1 MCSSDLARCLV
12 RVPFYQSS
20 ATTGAIDLLIEALGG
35 VKILKGR
42 YALVLAGIPAA
53 VRDEGEAQLALFI
66 EKSGCQAPVIRYR
79 ELTGEFASASAV
91 AAVMA
96 VSFLTERQLP
106 AGEEDGKN
114 AILVLGLGPYLSAM
128 EFSRP

>member
-1 MCSSDLARCLV
+1 M
-12 RVPFYQSS
+12 
-20 ATTGAIDLLIEALGG
+20 DLLIEALGG
-35 VKILKGR
+35 SQVLKSK

-53 VRDEGEAQLALFI
+53 VREEGEAQLARFR
-66 EKSGCQAPVIRYR
+66 EQTGCQAPVIRYR

-96 VSFLTERQLP
+96 VSLLAERQPP
-106 AGEEDGKN
+106 AGGEDGKK
-114 AILVLGLGPYLSAM
+114 AILVLGLGPYLSAI

>member
-1 MCSSDLARCLV
+1 
-12 RVPFYQSS
+12 
-20 ATTGAIDLLIEALGG
+20 
-35 VKILKGR
+35 
-42 YALVLAGIPAA
+42 VLAGIPAA
-53 VRDEGEAQLALFI
+53 VRDEGEAQLTLFI

-106 AGEEDGKN
+106 TGKEDGKN
-114 AILVLGLGPYLSAM
+114 AILVLGLGPFLSAM